1 MNLDL
6 MTYVA
11 LGSII
16 SIVFAYI
23 MFNRVK
29 SQPMGTDKMKKLSE
43 YIQTGANAYLKRQY
57 KGVGLFFSVIFIVL
71 LVLGVLM
78 YVLIITLRPKFQK
91 RALTQFKNN
100 I

>member
-29 SQPMGTDKMKKLSE
+29 SQPMGTDKMKKLSDIYTFIAYNHNTE
-43 YIQTGANAYLKRQY
+43 PRIIGWSINNAINK
-57 KGVGLFFSVIFIVL
+57 V
-71 LVLGVLM
+71 
-78 YVLIITLRPKFQK
+78 T
-91 RALTQFKNN
+91 
-100 I
+100 